1 MLSAL
6 TLLLLLQL
14 IGEVFVQWFALPVP
28 GPVIGLLLLFGG
40 LLWRGRIGDE
50 LRTTANGLLQHLSL
64 LFVPAGVGVMVH
76 AARVADEWLA
86 LCAALVGSTLLSMA
100 ATALT
105 LQFFLRHRRGEDGR

>member
-14 IGEVFVQWFALPVP
+14 IGEIFVQWFALPVP

-40 LLWRGRIGDE
+40 LLWRGRLGDD
-50 LRTTANGLLQHLSL
+50 LRTTANNLLQHLSL
-64 LFVPAGVGVMVH
+64 LFVPAGVGVMIH

-86 LCAALVGSTLLSMA
+86 LSVALVGSTLLSMA

-105 LQFFLRHRRGEDGR
+105 LQFFLRHRRRQDAP